1 MMLLINFLQQGN
13 NTTYS
18 LGNENT
24 LIYHPEEAIQA
35 FMKREFETILN
46 REKTPHDVI
55 FIPDTFIFRDLTEKV
70 RNVPFRLGMKA
81 LKVY

>member
-24 LIYHPEEAIQA
+24 IYHPEEAIQA